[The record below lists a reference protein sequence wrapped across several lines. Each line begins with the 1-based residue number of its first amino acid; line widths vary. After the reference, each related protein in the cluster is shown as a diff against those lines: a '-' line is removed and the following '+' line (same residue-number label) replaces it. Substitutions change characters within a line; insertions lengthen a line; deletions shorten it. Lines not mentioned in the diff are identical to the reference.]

1 MHPSLIQAGH
11 YFKEEVNMLKQLLV
25 GSSVFV
31 VLFAGSVSAQE
42 PQAPEAQPQPQQAP
56 QDAPQDA
63 PQNAPTTEVSQS
75 ELEQFVRVIPQL
87 QEIQQSAQQQAAQV
101 IQESG
106 LSTERFSEIYQSQQS
121 GATPSA
127 EVTSEEQQS
136 YDEAS
141 TKIES
146 LEQDVRSQQ
155 EEVLQTE
162 GLEPQRFGEILVAVR
177 QDPTLQQQV
186 QELLQSGQ

>member
-1 MHPSLIQAGH
+1 
-11 YFKEEVNMLKQLLV
+11 MLKQLLV

>member
-1 MHPSLIQAGH
+1 
-11 YFKEEVNMLKQLLV
+11 MLKQLLV

-42 PQAPEAQPQPQQAP
+42 PQAPEAQPPT
-56 QDAPQDA
+56 QDAPQT
-63 PQNAPTTEVSQS
+63 APTTEVSQS
-75 ELEQFVRVIPQL
+75 ELEQFVRVVPQL

-121 GATPSA
+121 GAAPSS

-177 QDPTLQQQV
+177 QDPALQQQV
-186 QELLQSGQ
+186 QELLQGGQ

>member
-1 MHPSLIQAGH
+1 
-11 YFKEEVNMLKQLLV
+11 MLKQLLV

-31 VLFAGSVSAQE
+31 LLFAGSVSAQE
-42 PQAPEAQPQPQQAP
+42 TQAPEAQPQAPAAP
-56 QDAPQDA
+56 QDS
-63 PQNAPTTEVSQS
+63 PTTEVSS
-75 ELEQFVRVIPQL
+75 TELEQFARVIPQL

-121 GATPSA
+121 GTAPSA